1 MATTDTLKESTHAAK
16 MTSKQLAEQIA
27 EGVGVDPDL
36 LALSHI
42 FIDTKGTVWRLND
55 PCPLPKM
62 ADALVIFSIFRGK
75 GEARVYAAPLKEG
88 TPYTRFIV
96 GTEASSLFGE
106 SMGLEVFKSLVGEEL
121 RALDSQINAAD
132 VERESV
138 IDYLRTLPGDYP
150 MAELISD
157 IEELAHHETPE
168 GDYGNEAEPE
178 KEPET
183 TAPSAESIAPP
194 S

>member
-1 MATTDTLKESTHAAK
+1 MATTDALKEPTHAAK

-27 EGVGVDPDL
+27 EGVHVDPDV
-36 LALSHI
+36 LALAYVY
-42 FIDTKGTVWRLND
+42 IDARGTVWKLND
-55 PCPLPKM
+55 PCPLPQM
-62 ADALVIFSIFRGK
+62 SASLVIFSIFRGK
-75 GEARVYAAPLKEG
+75 DEARIYAAPMKEG
-88 TPYTRFIV
+88 TPYTRFIHSTAAPSCFV
-96 GTEASSLFGE
+96 E

-132 VERESV
+132 VEREIV

-157 IEELAHHETPE
+157 IEELAHHETVEEDE
-168 GDYGNEAEPE
+168 GDEGGPA
-178 KEPET
+178 KETET
-183 TAPSAESIAPP
+183 TAPSAESSAPP